1 MTRRELLGLAAAA
14 PFAARK
20 SLFAKD
26 APAAPVSVAKLASYA
41 NNDEIT
47 STISTMFD
55 QIGGLSGLVKNKT
68 VTVKM
73 NLTGS
78 PATRLQGRP
87 LGSTHYTHPKT
98 VMSMVHLLDQAG
110 ARRIRL
116 VEGCFSTNA
125 PLEEFLLDSGWNVRS
140 LQSLSKNLEFENTN
154 IAGKHKGYGRFKVA
168 SGAMIFPAYDLNK
181 AYAETDVL
189 VSMAKLKDHATCG
202 VTLSMKNMFGCTP
215 ISIYGDDAGRDEP
228 NEDPKSGR
236 GTVCHEGKREPSKS
250 APQEIDPKSS
260 RHPGYRMPRIVA
272 ELAVALPVQIA
283 FIDGVEVMA
292 GGEGPW
298 ISKVRPIKPGVMAVG
313 TNAVCT
319 DAVAT
324 ALMGY
329 DPKAPRGKAPF
340 EDCDNSLWLAEQ
352 LGAGTCDLNR
362 IEVVGTPIKD
372 AIFKYRV

>member
-1 MTRRELLGLAAAA
+1 MTRRELLGLAATVPIVATR
-14 PFAARK
+14 P
-20 SLFAKD
+20 LFSKE
-26 APAAPVSVAKLASYA
+26 APAAPVSVAKLAGYS
-41 NNDEIT
+41 NNDEIV

-55 QIGGLSGLVKNKT
+55 QIGGLERLVKNKT

-98 VMSMVHLLDQAG
+98 AMAFVHLLDQAG
-110 ARRIRL
+110 AKRIRM
-116 VEGCFSTNA
+116 VEGCFATNA
-125 PLEEFLLDSGWNVRS
+125 PIEEFLLDSGWNVRS
-140 LQSLSKNLEFENTN
+140 FQSLSKNLEFENTN
-154 IAGKHKGYGRFKVA
+154 IAGKRKGYARFKVP
-168 SGAMIFPAYDLNK
+168 SGAMIFPAYDLSK
-181 AYAETDVL
+181 AYEETDVV
-189 VSMAKLKDHATCG
+189 VSMAKLKDHLTCG

-228 NEDPKSGR
+228 NEEPKSGR
-236 GTVCHEGKREPSKS
+236 GAVCHEGKRGPSKS
-250 APQEIDPKSS
+250 APQEINRESS

-272 ELAVALPVQIA
+272 ELAVAHPVDIA
-283 FIDGVEVMA
+283 FIDGVETMA

-298 ISKVRPIKPGVMAVG
+298 AGRGRSVKPGVMVLG

-319 DAVAT
+319 DAVGT

-340 EDCDNSLWLAEQ
+340 DDCDNSLWLAEQ

-362 IEVVGTPIKD
+362 IEVAGIPIKD
-372 AIFKYRV
+372 AVYKFRA

>member
-1 MTRRELLGLAAAA
+1 MTRREWLGLTAAA
-14 PFAARK
+14 PIALRK
-20 SLFAKD
+20 SLFANE
-26 APAAPVSVAKLASYA
+26 ARTAPVSVAKLASYS
-41 NNDEIT
+41 NNDEIV
-47 STISTMFD
+47 STMSTMFD

-68 VTVKM
+68 VSVKL

-78 PATRLQGRP
+78 PGQRLQGRP

-98 VMSMVHLLDQAG
+98 TAAMVHLLDQAG

-116 VEGCFSTNA
+116 VEGCFDTNA

-154 IAGKHKGYGRFKVA
+154 IAGKSKDYARFKVP
-168 SGAMIFPAYDLNK
+168 GGGLIFPAYDLNK
-181 AYAETDVL
+181 AYEETDVL

-215 ISIYGDDAGRDEP
+215 ISIYGDSAGRDEP

-236 GTVCHEGKREPSKS
+236 GTVCHEGKRGPSKS

-260 RHPGYRMPRIVA
+260 RHPGYRMPRVVA

-283 FIDGVEVMA
+283 FIDGVETMA

-298 ISKVRPIKPGVMAVG
+298 IPKVHPVKPGVMALG

-340 EDCDNSLWLAEQ
+340 DDCDNSLWLAEQ

-372 AIFKYRV
+372 AVFKYRT

>member
-1 MTRRELLGLAAAA
+1 MTRREWLGLAAVA
-14 PFAARK
+14 PIAARN
-20 SLFAKD
+20 SLFAKE
-26 APAAPVSVAKLASYA
+26 AKTAPVSVAKLASYS
-41 NNDEIT
+41 NNDEIV
-47 STISTMFD
+47 STMSTMFD

-68 VTVKM
+68 VSVKL

-78 PATRLQGRP
+78 PGQRLQGRP

-98 VMSMVHLLDQAG
+98 AAAMIHLLDQAG

-116 VEGCFSTNA
+116 VEGCFDTNA

-154 IAGKHKGYGRFKVA
+154 IAGKGKSYSRFKVP
-168 SGAMIFPAYDLNK
+168 GGGLIFPAYDLNK
-181 AYAETDVL
+181 AYEETDVL

-228 NEDPKSGR
+228 NEDPKNGR
-236 GTVCHEGKREPSKS
+236 GTVCHEGKRGPSKS

-260 RHPGYRMPRIVA
+260 RYPGYRMPRVVA

-283 FIDGVEVMA
+283 FIDGVETTA

-298 ISKVRPIKPGVMAVG
+298 IPKVRPVKPGVMALG

-329 DPKAPRGKAPF
+329 DPKSPRGKAPF
-340 EDCDNSLWLAEQ
+340 DDCDNSLWLAEQ
-352 LGAGTCDLNR
+352 LGAGTCDLSR

-372 AIFKYRV
+372 AVFKYRA